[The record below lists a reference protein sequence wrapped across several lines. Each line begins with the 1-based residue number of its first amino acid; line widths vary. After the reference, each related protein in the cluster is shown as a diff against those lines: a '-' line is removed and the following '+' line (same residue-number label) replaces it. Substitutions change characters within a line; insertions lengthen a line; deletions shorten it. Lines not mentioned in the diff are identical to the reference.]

1 MTNRSIVLTIVL
13 AFDAAVVT
21 YLASLIAGALR

>member
-1 MTNRSIVLTIVL
+1 MRHSLVLTIVL

-21 YLASLIAGALR
+21 FLASLIAGALR